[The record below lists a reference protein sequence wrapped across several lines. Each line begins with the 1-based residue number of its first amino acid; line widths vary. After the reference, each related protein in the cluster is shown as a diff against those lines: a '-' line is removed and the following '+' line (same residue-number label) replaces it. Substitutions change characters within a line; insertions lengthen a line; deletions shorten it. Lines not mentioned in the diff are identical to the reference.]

1 MLLGKPGDFYLNM
14 DSENYKL
21 ISSTF
26 KNKRVFITGHTGFK
40 GSWFIFWLHSLGAK
54 ICGYSLEPLKQEDIF
69 NKIKSADL
77 CENIFG
83 DIRDISKLEKSILNF
98 EPDFVFH
105 FAAQP
110 IVIKSYKN
118 PIDTISTNV
127 LGTANLLNSL
137 EKLAKKCSAILI
149 TTDKVYDNKDNGRI
163 FKEDDKLGGYDPY
176 SSSKACS
183 EIIISSFRESYF
195 NINNYDNH
203 QKSIAVARAGNVI
216 GGGDWSD
223 YRLIPDII
231 KSLYLNKSIVIR
243 NPLSIRPWQHVLD
256 PLYGYLLLAAK
267 LYNDP
272 INYSEA
278 WNFGPKED
286 EIMSVEEVAQLLIK
300 NWGEGNI
307 TLNNDAKKVHES
319 SVLRLDI
326 QKAVLKLDWT
336 PRWNVEESISF
347 TVNWYKHFKLG
358 TPVANLIEND
368 INDYLRN

>member
-1 MLLGKPGDFYLNM
+1 MLLGKPGNSYLNM

-54 ICGYSLEPLKQEDIF
+54 ICGYSLQPLKQEDIF

-98 EPDFVFH
+98 KPDFVFH

-110 IVIKSYKN
+110 IVIKSYKS

-326 QKAVLKLDWT
+326 QKAVSKLDWN
-336 PRWNVEESISF
+336 PRWNVEESISL

-358 TPVANLIEND
+358 VPVPKLIEDD
-368 INDYLRN
+368 INNYLKN

>member
-1 MLLGKPGDFYLNM
+1 MVYILVTPP
-14 DSENYKL
+14 
-21 ISSTF
+21 
-26 KNKRVFITGHTGFK
+26 
-40 GSWFIFWLHSLGAK
+40 LGAK

-69 NKIKSADL
+69 NKIKSSDL

-98 EPDFVFH
+98 KPDFVFH

-110 IVIKSYKN
+110 IVIKSYRN

-307 TLNNDAKKVHES
+307 TLNNEAKKVHES

-326 QKAVLKLDWT
+326 QKAVLKLDWN

-358 TPVANLIEND
+358 APVANLIEDD
-368 INDYLRN
+368 INDYLRKINVMLNVNKTKIEGSYIN

>member
-1 MLLGKPGDFYLNM
+1 MLLGKPGNSYLNM

-54 ICGYSLEPLKQEDIF
+54 ICGYSLQPLKQEDIF

-98 EPDFVFH
+98 KPDFVFH

-110 IVIKSYKN
+110 IVIKSYKS

-127 LGTANLLNSL
+127 LGTANLLNSF

-231 KSLYLNKSIVIR
+231 KSL
-243 NPLSIRPWQHVLD
+243 LS
-256 PLYGYLLLAAK
+256 K
-267 LYNDP
+267 
-272 INYSEA
+272 
-278 WNFGPKED
+278 
-286 EIMSVEEVAQLLIK
+286 
-300 NWGEGNI
+300 
-307 TLNNDAKKVHES
+307 
-319 SVLRLDI
+319 
-326 QKAVLKLDWT
+326 
-336 PRWNVEESISF
+336 
-347 TVNWYKHFKLG
+347 
-358 TPVANLIEND
+358 
-368 INDYLRN
+368 